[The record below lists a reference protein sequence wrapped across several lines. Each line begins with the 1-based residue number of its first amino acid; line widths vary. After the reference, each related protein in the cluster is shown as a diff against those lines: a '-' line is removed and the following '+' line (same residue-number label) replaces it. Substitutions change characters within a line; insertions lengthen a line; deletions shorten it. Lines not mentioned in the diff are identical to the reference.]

1 MFIRGYKVIL
11 GHICL
16 VVLAVFNYEWLE
28 DNGRTTDSLL
38 KKVAKQVVSQLGDSL
53 DTTIIYTR
61 KLSTSYNTSTGAVTT
76 SDTSYTIKVPVEFIQ
91 STEETGYQ
99 ENVARIFITP
109 DLIGDSQPLLSDEI
123 TLTFSG
129 STRVA
134 KITDVRTLRGGQ
146 EYLFRVDVIF

>member
-1 MFIRGYKVIL
+1 MAGQL
-11 GHICL
+11 D
-16 VVLAVFNYEWLE
+16 A
-28 DNGRTTDSLL
+28 LL
-38 KKVAKQVVSQLGDSL
+38 KNVAKQVVSQLGDSL
-53 DTTIIYTR
+53 DTTIVYTR
-61 KLSTSYNTSTGAVTT
+61 QASASYNTSTGAVTT
-76 SDTSYTIKVPVEFIQ
+76 SDTSYTIKVPVEFVQ
-91 STEETGYQ
+91 STEESGYQ

>member
-1 MFIRGYKVIL
+1 MAGQL
-11 GHICL
+11 DT
-16 VVLAVFNYEWLE
+16 A
-28 DNGRTTDSLL
+28 L
-38 KKVAKQVVSQLGDSL
+38 KNIAKQVVSQLGDSL

-61 KLSTSYNTSTGAVTT
+61 KSSASYNTSTGAVTT

-91 STEETGYQ
+91 SSEETGFQ
-99 ENVARIFITP
+99 ENIARIYIIP

-129 STRVA
+129 STRVS
-134 KITDVRTLRGGQ
+134 KITDVKTLRGGQ

>member
-1 MFIRGYKVIL
+1 MAGQL
-11 GHICL
+11 DS
-16 VVLAVFNYEWLE
+16 VLK
-28 DNGRTTDSLL
+28 S
-38 KKVAKQVVSQLGDSL
+38 VAKQVVSQLGDSL
-53 DTTIIYTR
+53 DTPIIYTR
-61 KLSTSYNTSTGAVTT
+61 KLSTSYTTSPGAVTT
-76 SDTSYTIKVPVEFIQ
+76 SDTSYTIKVPVEFVQ

-99 ENVARIFITP
+99 ENVARIYITP

>member
-1 MFIRGYKVIL
+1 MAGQL
-11 GHICL
+11 DT
-16 VVLAVFNYEWLE
+16 A
-28 DNGRTTDSLL
+28 L
-38 KKVAKQVVSQLGDSL
+38 KNIAKQVVSQLGDSL

-61 KLSTSYNTSTGAVTT
+61 KSSTSYNTSTGAVTT

-91 STEETGYQ
+91 SSEETGFQ
-99 ENVARIFITP
+99 ENIARVYITP
-109 DLIGDSQPLLSDEI
+109 DLIGDNQPLLSEEI

-146 EYLFRVDVIF
+146 EYLFRIDVIF

>member
-1 MFIRGYKVIL
+1 MAGQL
-11 GHICL
+11 D
-16 VVLAVFNYEWLE
+16 A
-28 DNGRTTDSLL
+28 LL
-38 KKVAKQVVSQLGDSL
+38 KNVAKQVVSQLGDSL

-76 SDTSYTIKVPVEFIQ
+76 SDTSYTIKVPVEFVQ

-109 DLIGDSQPLLSDEI
+109 DLIGDSQPLLSDEV

>member
-1 MFIRGYKVIL
+1 MAGQL
-11 GHICL
+11 
-16 VVLAVFNYEWLE
+16 
-28 DNGRTTDSLL
+28 DSLL
-38 KKVAKQVVSQLGDSL
+38 KNVAKQVVSQLGDSL

-76 SDTSYTIKVPVEFIQ
+76 SDTSYTIKVPVEFIE

>member
-1 MFIRGYKVIL
+1 MAGQL
-11 GHICL
+11 DT
-16 VVLAVFNYEWLE
+16 A
-28 DNGRTTDSLL
+28 L
-38 KKVAKQVVSQLGDSL
+38 KNIAKQVVSQLGDSL

-61 KLSTSYNTSTGAVTT
+61 KSSASYNTSTGAVTT

-91 STEETGYQ
+91 STEESGYQ
-99 ENVARIFITP
+99 ENIARIFITP

>member
-1 MFIRGYKVIL
+1 MAGQL
-11 GHICL
+11 DT
-16 VVLAVFNYEWLE
+16 A
-28 DNGRTTDSLL
+28 L
-38 KKVAKQVVSQLGDSL
+38 KQIAKQVVSQLGDSL

-91 STEETGYQ
+91 SSEETGFQ
-99 ENVARIFITP
+99 ENIARIYITP

-129 STRVA
+129 STRVS

>member
-1 MFIRGYKVIL
+1 MAGQL
-11 GHICL
+11 
-16 VVLAVFNYEWLE
+16 
-28 DNGRTTDSLL
+28 DSAF
-38 KKVAKQVVSQLGDSL
+38 KQIAKQVVSQLGDSL
-53 DTTIIYTR
+53 DTTIVYTR
-61 KLSTSYNTSTGAVTT
+61 KLSTNYNTSTGAVTT

-91 STEETGYQ
+91 STEEAGYQ
-99 ENVARIFITP
+99 ENIARIYITP

>member
-1 MFIRGYKVIL
+1 MAGQL
-11 GHICL
+11 
-16 VVLAVFNYEWLE
+16 
-28 DNGRTTDSLL
+28 DSLL
-38 KKVAKQVVSQLGDSL
+38 KNVAKQVVSQIGDSL
-53 DTTIIYTR
+53 DTTIVYTR
-61 KLSTSYNTSTGAVTT
+61 QASASYNTSTGAVTT

-91 STEETGYQ
+91 STEESGYQ
-99 ENVARIFITP
+99 ENVARIYITP

-134 KITDVRTLRGGQ
+134 KITNVRTLRGGQ

>member
-1 MFIRGYKVIL
+1 MAGQLDSIL
-11 GHICL
+11 K
-16 VVLAVFNYEWLE
+16 N
-28 DNGRTTDSLL
+28 
-38 KKVAKQVVSQLGDSL
+38 VAKQVVSQLGDSL

-61 KLSTSYNTSTGAVTT
+61 KSSASYNTSTGAVTT

-91 STEETGYQ
+91 STEESGYQ
-99 ENVARIFITP
+99 ENIARIFITP
-109 DLIGDSQPLLSDEI
+109 DLIGDSRPLLSDEI

-129 STRVA
+129 SPRVA

>member
-1 MFIRGYKVIL
+1 MTGQL
-11 GHICL
+11 DT
-16 VVLAVFNYEWLE
+16 A
-28 DNGRTTDSLL
+28 L
-38 KKVAKQVVSQLGDSL
+38 KQIAKQVVSQLGDSL

-91 STEETGYQ
+91 STEEAGYQ
-99 ENVARIFITP
+99 ENIARIYITP

>member
-1 MFIRGYKVIL
+1 MAGQL
-11 GHICL
+11 
-16 VVLAVFNYEWLE
+16 
-28 DNGRTTDSLL
+28 DSLL
-38 KKVAKQVVSQLGDSL
+38 KNVAKQVVSQLGDSL

-99 ENVARIFITP
+99 ENVARIFVTP

-146 EYLFRVDVIF
+146 EYLFRIDVIF

>member
-1 MFIRGYKVIL
+1 MAGQL
-11 GHICL
+11 
-16 VVLAVFNYEWLE
+16 
-28 DNGRTTDSLL
+28 DSLL
-38 KKVAKQVVSQLGDSL
+38 ANVAKQVVSDLGKSL
-53 DTTIIYTR
+53 DTSIIYTR
-61 KLSTSYNTSTGAVTT
+61 KTSASYNTSTGAVTST
-76 SDTSYTIKVPVEFIQ
+76 DTSYNIDVPIEFVQ
-91 STEETGYQ
+91 STEESGFQ
-99 ENVARIFITP
+99 ENVARIYITP

>member
-1 MFIRGYKVIL
+1 MAGQL
-11 GHICL
+11 
-16 VVLAVFNYEWLE
+16 
-28 DNGRTTDSLL
+28 DSLL
-38 KKVAKQVVSQLGDSL
+38 KNVAKQVVSQLGDSL
-53 DTTIIYTR
+53 DTTIVYTR
-61 KLSTSYNTSTGAVTT
+61 QASASYNTSTGAVTT

-91 STEETGYQ
+91 STEESGYQ

-134 KITDVRTLRGGQ
+134 KITNVRTLRGGQ

>member
-1 MFIRGYKVIL
+1 MAGQL
-11 GHICL
+11 DT
-16 VVLAVFNYEWLE
+16 A
-28 DNGRTTDSLL
+28 L
-38 KKVAKQVVSQLGDSL
+38 KQIAKQVVSQLGDSL

-61 KLSTSYNTSTGAVTT
+61 KSSTSYNTSTGAVTT

-91 STEETGYQ
+91 SSEETGFQ
-99 ENVARIFITP
+99 ENVARIYITP

-146 EYLFRVDVIF
+146 EYLFRIDVIF

>member
-1 MFIRGYKVIL
+1 MAGQL
-11 GHICL
+11 DT
-16 VVLAVFNYEWLE
+16 A
-28 DNGRTTDSLL
+28 L
-38 KKVAKQVVSQLGDSL
+38 KQIAKQVVSQLGDSL

-61 KLSTSYNTSTGAVTT
+61 KASASYNTSTGAVTT

-91 STEETGYQ
+91 STEESGYQ
-99 ENVARIFITP
+99 ENIARIYITP

>member
-1 MFIRGYKVIL
+1 MAGQL
-11 GHICL
+11 DT
-16 VVLAVFNYEWLE
+16 A
-28 DNGRTTDSLL
+28 L
-38 KKVAKQVVSQLGDSL
+38 KNIAKQVVSQLGDSL

-61 KLSTSYNTSTGAVTT
+61 KSSTSYNTSTGAVTT

-91 STEETGYQ
+91 SSEETGFQ
-99 ENVARIFITP
+99 ENIARVFITP

>member
-1 MFIRGYKVIL
+1 MAGQL
-11 GHICL
+11 
-16 VVLAVFNYEWLE
+16 
-28 DNGRTTDSLL
+28 DSLL
-38 KKVAKQVVSQLGDSL
+38 KNVAKQVVSQLGDSL
-53 DTTIIYTR
+53 DTTIVYTR
-61 KLSTSYNTSTGAVTT
+61 KSSASYNTSTGAVTT

>member
-1 MFIRGYKVIL
+1 MAGQLDI
-11 GHICL
+11 
-16 VVLAVFNYEWLE
+16 A
-28 DNGRTTDSLL
+28 L
-38 KKVAKQVVSQLGDSL
+38 KNIAKQVVSQLGDSL

-61 KLSTSYNTSTGAVTT
+61 KSSASYNTSTGAVTT

-91 STEETGYQ
+91 SSEETGFQ
-99 ENVARIFITP
+99 ENVARIYITP